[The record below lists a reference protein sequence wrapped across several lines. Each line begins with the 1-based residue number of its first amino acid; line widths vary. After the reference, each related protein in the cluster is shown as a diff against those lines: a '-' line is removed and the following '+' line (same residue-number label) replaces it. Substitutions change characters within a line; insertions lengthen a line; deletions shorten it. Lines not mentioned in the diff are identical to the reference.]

1 MSNKTEL
8 QGNNS
13 DLDTILT
20 IAKNLPLAL
29 PTTGGAMSGYIILHA
44 DPTDDFHPATK
55 RYVDN
60 TIATKVAD
68 AIVG

>member
-13 DLDTILT
+13 DLDAILN
-20 IAKNLPLAL
+20 IAKGLPFAL

-44 DPTDDFHPATK
+44 DPTDNSHPATK

-60 TIATKVAD
+60 AITAKIAE